1 MKSAIQ
7 ILAALANGK
16 TTKNGR
22 IGYKEKNPSLSP
34 SLSPLLF
41 KGQSSKTC
49 ARLDSGA
56 STASPTK
63 ICLFTSFLKIFQLKV
78 DRVANHA
85 KINKIEEYKNFKWLT
100 LTLKTLNTLWGST
113 TSLPHSA

>member
-7 ILAALANGK
+7 ILAALTNGT
-16 TTKNGR
+16 TTKNGW
-22 IGYKEKNPSLSP
+22 IGYKEKNR

-49 ARLDSGA
+49 AGLDSGA

-63 ICLFTSFLKIFQLKV
+63 ICLFTSFLQIFQLKV

-85 KINKIEEYKNFKWLT
+85 KINKIEE
-100 LTLKTLNTLWGST
+100 
-113 TSLPHSA
+113 